1 MFIINENDVKY
12 PNVLFPRNYLEV
24 VYLDNVD
31 LRKKQID
38 NFFNLISNKKT
49 KERDVLNFINRG
61 YYFLIASIVK
71 HYYFFGHHDAYIFP
85 EFKLGTKYVV
95 DYLVIGKNSDGFH
108 FLLFELESVYKSI
121 TTLTGLEG
129 TVLRKGI
136 SQTDDWKTWIEGNF
150 FTFQQELMKYINPS
164 SSLPN
169 EFLNYDSTRFN
180 YSVIA
185 GRRAD
190 YKTDKIRKKQREYSG
205 KGLRILHYDNIID
218 RSLDWISGE
227 INRWVKEE

>member
-85 EFKLGTKYVV
+85 EFKRSEERRV
-95 DYLVIGKNSDGFH
+95 GK
-108 FLLFELESVYKSI
+108 EC
-121 TTLTGLEG
+121 
-129 TVLRKGI
+129 
-136 SQTDDWKTWIEGNF
+136 
-150 FTFQQELMKYINPS
+150 
-164 SSLPN
+164 
-169 EFLNYDSTRFN
+169 
-180 YSVIA
+180 
-185 GRRAD
+185 
-190 YKTDKIRKKQREYSG
+190 
-205 KGLRILHYDNIID
+205 
-218 RSLDWISGE
+218 
-227 INRWVKEE
+227 